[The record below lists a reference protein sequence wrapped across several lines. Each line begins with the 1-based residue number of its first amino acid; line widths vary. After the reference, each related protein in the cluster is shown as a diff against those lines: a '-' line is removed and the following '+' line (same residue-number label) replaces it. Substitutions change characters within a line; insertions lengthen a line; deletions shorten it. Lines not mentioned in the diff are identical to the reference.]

1 MKNVF
6 LIIILT
12 VSYNFCF
19 SQTNMSKKEILLEW
33 NKIETLNEKRLEEL
47 GSQLKSLPFEPKVI
61 SFIDSLKKKGVDTI
75 GVFNQVSVGYYSL
88 DSCDNETSP
97 WISYVQWEKDGLSF
111 HKTIRRY
118 CENPII
124 TIPYSTIIHYY
135 NNCPTELKK
144 EKIIPPIKTFYKDK
158 DGKLNMNSVL
168 SVDHTIH
175 YSIFCKQSNDF
186 ILKRFTEYSLEEKQ
200 SLFYE
205 DNNKSRIKSWMN
217 MIESQIKEIE
227 NE

>member
-1 MKNVF
+1 
-6 LIIILT
+6 
-12 VSYNFCF
+12 
-19 SQTNMSKKEILLEW
+19 
-33 NKIETLNEKRLEEL
+33 
-47 GSQLKSLPFEPKVI
+47 
-61 SFIDSLKKKGVDTI
+61 
-75 GVFNQVSVGYYSL
+75 
-88 DSCDNETSP
+88 
-97 WISYVQWEKDGLSF
+97 
-111 HKTIRRY
+111 
-118 CENPII
+118 
-124 TIPYSTIIHYY
+124 
-135 NNCPTELKK
+135 
-144 EKIIPPIKTFYKDK
+144 
-158 DGKLNMNSVL
+158 MNSIL